1 MFRTLRLT
9 LCWISVLTSIAFAA
23 PPTSIDLHS
32 GWKFRALEASSDHP
46 GMDQWRDA
54 EVPGLVQMDLLRN
67 KQIPDPFYRDNEK
80 SLQWIGLTDWEYR
93 TEFNVDAAT
102 LARGHVDL
110 YFAGLDTYADV
121 YVNDGEILN
130 ADNMFRYWR
139 IPAKDKLHPGAN
151 TLRIVF
157 HSPVKLMLPKVKAM
171 PVRLPTVG
179 QVQIVSEEGVATDP
193 YTRKAPY
200 HYGWDWGP
208 RYVTLGIWQP
218 VKLIAWDDLRID
230 NFHIRQQRVSKDEA
244 ELSAD
249 FDIVATTS
257 SQVTLA
263 VQHDNSTGQAPN
275 SKPII
280 EQTFRLDPGTNHLS
294 LPFRIANPN
303 LWYPNGYGPQ
313 TLYKFYGTLSTG
325 AGQKATVQDHAELR
339 TGLRSIELRRVNDQW
354 GKSFTFVINGI
365 PVFGKGADV
374 IPFDSFSS
382 RVTPAQHRQ
391 ILQSAKDAHMNMIRH
406 WGGGYYETDDF
417 YDICDELG
425 ILVWQDFMFGGAMVP
440 GDLPFQENVREEA
453 TQQVKRLR
461 DHPSIALWSGNN
473 EVETGWRY
481 WGDRVYFKETLT
493 PPQRERVW
501 QDYVVLFHDII
512 KSVVADYG
520 SPVPY
525 WPSSPS
531 ANFEDDPGGQK
542 NGDMHYWSVWHA
554 LEPISEYTKQFP
566 RFMSEYGFQSFPEIR
581 TVRQFTEP
589 GDLDIISPVMQNH
602 QKNVGG
608 NERIRT
614 YMLREYR
621 EPKDFESFLY
631 VSQVLQ
637 AEAIKVGAEHLRR
650 QRPRTMGSLYWQ
662 LNDCWPVASWS
673 SIDYYGRWKALH
685 YYARRFY
692 DDVLVS
698 PWEENG
704 TLSVFVVSD
713 KLQKLSAEL
722 RVRVLGFDG
731 KTFLDKRQPVDI
743 PELSSKIYAT
753 FPRTDLLKDTDAQHA
768 FAVVDLVAEG
778 KLISRNVWLFDRI
791 RNLALP
797 APAIQADVTGADGNY
812 TLRLQSP
819 VLARHIYATFG
830 DTDVEISDNYFDL
843 LPNEPVTLQLKSK
856 ASLDE
861 IKRVMKIRNITD
873 AFPNEI
879 AKGEKAKEEKEAAT
893 TQTTPQQAHSN

>member
-1 MFRTLRLT
+1 
-9 LCWISVLTSIAFAA
+9 
-23 PPTSIDLHS
+23 
-32 GWKFRALEASSDHP
+32 
-46 GMDQWRDA
+46 
-54 EVPGLVQMDLLRN
+54 
-67 KQIPDPFYRDNEK
+67 
-80 SLQWIGLTDWEYR
+80 
-93 TEFNVDAAT
+93 
-102 LARGHVDL
+102 
-110 YFAGLDTYADV
+110 
-121 YVNDGEILN
+121 
-130 ADNMFRYWR
+130 
-139 IPAKDKLHPGAN
+139 
-151 TLRIVF
+151 
-157 HSPVKLMLPKVKAM
+157 M

-218 VKLIAWDDLRID
+218 VKLIAWDDARID
-230 NFHIRQQRVSKDEA
+230 NFHIRQEKVTKEEARVWA
-244 ELSAD
+244 EIDVVARSSSDGTVSVAHNYGYD
-249 FDIVATTS
+249 GDSTEIETKTTVHFDAGMNHVAIPLRITS
-257 SQVTLA
+257 
-263 VQHDNSTGQAPN
+263 P
-275 SKPII
+275 K
-280 EQTFRLDPGTNHLS
+280 
-294 LPFRIANPN
+294 

-313 TLYKFYGTLSTG
+313 TLFRFHATLSTG
-325 AGQKATVQDHAELR
+325 TGKKAFLQDRAELR
-339 TGLRSIELRRVNDQW
+339 TGLRSIELRRVNDEW

-365 PVFGKGADV
+365 PVFAKGADV

-391 ILQSAKDAHMNMIRH
+391 ILQAAKDAHMNMIRH

-440 GDLPFQENVREEA
+440 GDLAFQENVREEA

-461 DHPSIALWSGNN
+461 DHPSITLWSGNN
-473 EVETGWRY
+473 EVETGWRF

-512 KSVVADYG
+512 KSVVSEYG

-581 TVRQFTEP
+581 TVRQFAEP

-631 VSQVLQ
+631 VSQILQ

-692 DDVLVS
+692 DDLLVS

-704 TLSVFVVSD
+704 VLSVYVVSD
-713 KLQKLSAEL
+713 KLEQLPAEL

-731 KTFLDKRQPVDI
+731 KTFLDKRQSINI
-743 PELSSKIYAT
+743 PELSSKAYAT
-753 FPRTDLLKDTDAQHA
+753 LQRSDLLKDTDAQHA
-768 FAVVDLVAEG
+768 FAVFDLLRDEKVV
-778 KLISRNVWLFDRI
+778 SRNLWLFDRT
-791 RNLALP
+791 RNLSLPSAALH
-797 APAIQADVTGADGNY
+797 ADLTGSDGNY
-812 TLRLQSP
+812 TLRLRSAS
-819 VLARHIYATFG
+819 LARDVYAAFG
-830 DTDVEISDNYFDL
+830 DIDVEISDNYFDL
-843 LPNEPVTLQLKSK
+843 LPTESITLQLKSK

-861 IKRVMKIRNITD
+861 MKRAIKIRNISD
-873 AFPNEI
+873 AFPREDSAGPN
-879 AKGEKAKEEKEAAT
+879 
-893 TQTTPQQAHSN
+893 